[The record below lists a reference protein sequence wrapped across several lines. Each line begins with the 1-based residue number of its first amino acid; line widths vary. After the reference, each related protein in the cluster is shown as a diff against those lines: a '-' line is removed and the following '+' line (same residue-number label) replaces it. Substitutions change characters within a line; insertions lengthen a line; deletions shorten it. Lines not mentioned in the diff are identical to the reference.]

1 MIPAR
6 RSRKAFFFLIE
17 KTAPDIGTIYIN
29 VTAYG

>member
-6 RSRKAFFFLIE
+6 HLRKAFFLIE